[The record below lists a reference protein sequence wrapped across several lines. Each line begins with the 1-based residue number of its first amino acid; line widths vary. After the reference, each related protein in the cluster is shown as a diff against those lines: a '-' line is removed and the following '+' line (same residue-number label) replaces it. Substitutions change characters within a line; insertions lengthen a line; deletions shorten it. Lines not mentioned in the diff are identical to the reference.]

1 MDNVTLNKDGSID
14 TTYFKGDDF
23 GAFNQTGI
31 IINAINVPDTFIIS
45 KAELRVGKILLTFIN
60 PTFPITWTPAA
71 DITECLDYTNE
82 CYLAIYDA
90 DGRKRTCQ
98 GSYTFICRDKKV

>member
-45 KAELRVGKILLTFIN
+45 KAELR
-60 PTFPITWTPAA
+60 
-71 DITECLDYTNE
+71 
-82 CYLAIYDA
+82 
-90 DGRKRTCQ
+90 
-98 GSYTFICRDKKV
+98 